1 MNKVIG
7 GALLLLLV
15 GWTGSNANA
24 AAWCANYDISTRN
37 CGFHTYEQC
46 LATIR
51 GAGGWCSPNTY
62 ERSQA
67 GPYRGDQPYRT
78 PYREPYREPY
88 RGGWR

>member
-1 MNKVIG
+1 MNKLIGG

-15 GWTGSNANA
+15 GWTDSSANA
-24 AAWCANYDISTRN
+24 AAWCANYDVSTRN

-62 ERSQA
+62 EGART
-67 GPYRGDQPYRT
+67 GPSRGGQPYG
-78 PYREPYREPY
+78 EPY
-88 RGGWR
+88 RGSWR